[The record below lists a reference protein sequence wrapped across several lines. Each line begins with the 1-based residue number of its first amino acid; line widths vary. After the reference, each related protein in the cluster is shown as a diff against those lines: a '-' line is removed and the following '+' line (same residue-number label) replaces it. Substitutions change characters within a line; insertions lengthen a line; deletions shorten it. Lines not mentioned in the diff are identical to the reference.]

1 MEKNIVTEI
10 FNLIASALS
19 GFFTVISDGITSV
32 TALFWVPATGFTL
45 VGTLTII
52 GLGVGLVWVL
62 IRFVTGLVRGA
73 VR

>member
-1 MEKNIVTEI
+1 MAMNIVTEI
-10 FNLIASALS
+10 FELIADALG

-45 VGTLTII
+45 VGTLTIC

>member
-1 MEKNIVTEI
+1 MPMNIVTEL
-10 FNLIASALS
+10 FDLIADALS

-32 TALFWVPATGFTL
+32 TGLFWNGTTGFTL

-62 IRFVTGLVRGA
+62 IRFVTGLVKGA

>member
-45 VGTLTII
+45 VGTLTLI